1 MPRLPFFSN
10 SDRRAL
16 LILEWILF
24 LVVLGIAI
32 WSWCSPGMF
41 SDENA
46 QDLQDC
52 ARQKRNP
59 VASLTYAVPEQKVE
73 TFPFD
78 PNTADSTT
86 LLRLG
91 LSPWQVRSIYKY
103 RSMHGRYHEPSDFKR
118 VPGMTHE
125 LWERLGPFV
134 RIDRKFQYLTPKDY
148 EKPVR
153 KSAPAM
159 HRSDTDTLNRQTIP
173 SVSPVPRDTILQP
186 IKYPEG
192 TQIDLNRADT
202 NQLKKIPGIAS
213 YRASKIVEYRTL
225 LGGFMHVEQVMEACE
240 MPDDVMS
247 WFYVEPIAPSR
258 LQVNKMSLQR
268 LMRHPYIT
276 FYQARAIV
284 EHRRMVGLF
293 SNAEELL
300 QLKEFKPEDLERLKD
315 YLDFSGSVAP

>member
-16 LILEWILF
+16 LILEWVLF
-24 LVVLGIAI
+24 LAVLGIAF
-32 WSWCSPGMF
+32 WSWSEPSQPTLTEVPATQNGVSSKKPSSPTI
-41 SDENA
+41 
-46 QDLQDC
+46 
-52 ARQKRNP
+52 
-59 VASLTYAVPEQKVE
+59 TYAVPEVPIE

-91 LSPWQVRSIYKY
+91 LAPWQVRSIYKY

-125 LWERLGPFV
+125 LWERLGPYI
-134 RIDRKFQYLTPKDY
+134 RIDRKFRYLTPQSTDTHTRIKTQHHPDSDSLTHA
-148 EKPVR
+148 ESPTTPP
-153 KSAPAM
+153 AP
-159 HRSDTDTLNRQTIP
+159 SDTLQRQ
-173 SVSPVPRDTILQP
+173 Q
-186 IKYPEG
+186 KYPKG
-192 TQIDLNRADT
+192 TRVNLNTADT
-202 NQLKKIPGIAS
+202 SQLKKIPGIAS

-225 LGGFMHVEQVMEACE
+225 LGGFIHVEQVMEACE

-247 WFYVEPIAPSR
+247 WFYVGSITPAK

-284 EHRRMVGLF
+284 EYRRTSGVF
-293 SNAEELL
+293 TTADELL
-300 QLKEFKPEDLERLKD
+300 QLNEFKAEDLQRLKD
-315 YLDFSGSVAP
+315 YLDFSCAP

>member
-16 LILEWILF
+16 LILEWVLF
-24 LVVLGIAI
+24 LAVLGIAF
-32 WSWCSPGMF
+32 WSWSEP
-41 SDENA
+41 S
-46 QDLQDC
+46 QP
-52 ARQKRNP
+52 NP
-59 VASLTYAVPEQKVE
+59 TEAPTTQNGASSKKQASITYAVPEVPIE
-73 TFPFD
+73 TFTFD

-125 LWERLGPFV
+125 LWERLGPYI
-134 RIDRKFQYLTPKDY
+134 RIDRKFQYLTPQSTDTHTRIKTQRHPDSDSLTHA
-148 EKPVR
+148 ESPTTP
-153 KSAPAM
+153 SAP
-159 HRSDTDTLNRQTIP
+159 SDTLQRQ
-173 SVSPVPRDTILQP
+173 Q
-186 IKYPEG
+186 KYPKG
-192 TQIDLNRADT
+192 TRVNLNTADT
-202 NQLKKIPGIAS
+202 SQLKKIPGIAS

-225 LGGFMHVEQVMEACE
+225 LGGFIHVEQVMEACE

-247 WFYVEPIAPSR
+247 WFYVESITPAK

-284 EHRRMVGLF
+284 EYRRTSGVF
-293 SNAEELL
+293 TTADELL
-300 QLKEFKPEDLERLKD
+300 QLNEFKAEDLQRLKD
-315 YLDFSGSVAP
+315 YLDFSCTP